1 MTDDLTGK
9 GILLIDDDKDILTLE
24 TIFLSREGFNVES
37 AETGAEAIEKSQKKH
52 FNCALIDIVL
62 PDMHGTRLIKE
73 LSNGPPVKMR
83 KIMVTGHATLDNA
96 IDALNFGAHAYVEKP
111 IKHEDLLLV
120 VKDQLG
126 KQMEEYILT
135 MNRVAGFM
143 NRNKADFV
151 KIVTK
156 SLNSFWGE
164 QTTKSAILQLGDEEA
179 TRDPKIFADKL
190 RSFSD
195 SGAETI
201 LIEMLKTLEGSK
213 KNQDPT

>member
-24 TIFLSREGFNVES
+24 RIFLSREGFNVES
-37 AETGAEAIEKSQKKH
+37 AETGAEAIEKSHKKH

-73 LSNGPPVKMR
+73 LANGPPVNMR
-83 KIMVTGHATLDNA
+83 KIKVSGHATMDNA

-120 VKDQLG
+120 VKDQMR
-126 KQMEEYILT
+126 KQMEESIFT
-135 MNRVAGFM
+135 KNKIAGFM
-143 NRNKADFV
+143 NTNKPDFV
-151 KIVTK
+151 KIVRESMN
-156 SLNSFWGE
+156 SLSRE
-164 QTTKSAILQLGDEEA
+164 QTTKLANLQLGDDEA
-179 TRDPKIFADKL
+179 SRDPKIIAEKL

-195 SGAETI
+195 MGAETI
-201 LIEMLKTLEGSK
+201 LIEMLKKLGGSE